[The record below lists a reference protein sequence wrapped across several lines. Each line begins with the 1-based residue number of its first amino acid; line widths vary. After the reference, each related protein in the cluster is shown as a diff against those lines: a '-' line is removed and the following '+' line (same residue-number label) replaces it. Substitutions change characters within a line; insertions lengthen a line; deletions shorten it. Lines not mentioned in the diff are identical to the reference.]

1 MEEIGRTLRETRERL
16 GLTLEEAERT
26 IRIRASMLGA
36 LERGEFDSLPSEVQV
51 RGFLHNYAEFLGI
64 DPDELLQRYDENK
77 QPKRRRS
84 LVARDSS
91 QPTDKKRTKRRT
103 RKPSWFSTDTFV
115 IATITLGVMVVLG
128 WGGQKLFASIVTGE
142 DATAAVASSA
152 DAISQPAAI
161 STPSPA
167 VSVLA
172 EATLLTTD
180 DPTATPTLILNVLDT
195 VNLQVIAERESWVQV
210 LVDGKEAFK
219 GRMRAGEQSDYLG
232 EESVELFTGNGGGI
246 RVIFNGQNQGLMGYI
261 GQVVIRVWTPR
272 GGQTPT
278 PTQTLT
284 PTASPEMTET
294 ATPSPIIPET

>member
-1 MEEIGRTLRETRERL
+1 MEEIGRKLRETREQL

-26 IRIRASMLGA
+26 IRIRASLLGA
-36 LERGEFDSLPSEVQV
+36 LERGEFDSLPSATQA

-64 DPDELLQRYDENK
+64 DPEELLRQYDESK
-77 QPKRRRS
+77 QPKHRRS
-84 LVARDSS
+84 LVARGSS
-91 QPTDKKRTKRRT
+91 KPAGKKKTKSRT
-103 RKPSWFSTDTFV
+103 RIPSWFSTDIFV
-115 IATITLGVMVVLG
+115 IATITLGVIIVLVR
-128 WGGQKLFASIVTGE
+128 GGQKLFANFGSGD
-142 DATAAVASSA
+142 DAATVASSA
-152 DAISQPAAI
+152 NAISQPTAI

-172 EATLLTTD
+172 DSTLLTTD

-210 LVDGKEAFK
+210 LVDGEEAFR

-232 EESVELFTGNGGGI
+232 EERVELFTGNGGGI

-294 ATPSPIIPET
+294 ATPTPIIPET

>member
-26 IRIRASMLGA
+26 IRIRASLLGA

-64 DPDELLQRYDENK
+64 DPEELLRQYDESK
-77 QPKRRRS
+77 QPKRRRP
-84 LVARDSS
+84 LVARGSS
-91 QPTDKKRTKRRT
+91 KPTGKKRTKRRT
-103 RKPSWFSTDTFV
+103 RMPSWFSTDV
-115 IATITLGVMVVLG
+115 IVITAITLGVIVVLG
-128 WGGQKLFASIVTGE
+128 WGGQKLFTNIVSGE
-142 DATAAVASSA
+142 DVTTMASSA
-152 DAISQPAAI
+152 DANSQPTAI

-172 EATLLTTD
+172 ETTQLTTD
-180 DPTATPTLILNVLDT
+180 DPTATPTLILNVLDQ
-195 VNLQVIAERESWVQV
+195 VSLQVIAERESWVQV
-210 LVDGKEAFK
+210 LVDGKEAFR

-232 EESVELFTGNGGGI
+232 EERVELFTGNGGGI

-294 ATPSPIIPET
+294 ATPTLIIPET

>member
-1 MEEIGRTLRETRERL
+1 MEEIGRKLRETREQL

-26 IRIRASMLGA
+26 IRIRASLLGA
-36 LERGEFDSLPSEVQV
+36 LERGEFDSLPSATQA

-64 DPDELLQRYDENK
+64 DPEELLRQYDESK
-77 QPKRRRS
+77 QPKHRRS
-84 LVARDSS
+84 LVARGSS
-91 QPTDKKRTKRRT
+91 KPAGKKNTKSRT
-103 RKPSWFSTDTFV
+103 RMPSWFSTDIFV
-115 IATITLGVMVVLG
+115 IATITLGVIIVLV
-128 WGGQKLFASIVTGE
+128 WGGQKLFANFGSGD
-142 DATAAVASSA
+142 DAAAVASSA
-152 DAISQPAAI
+152 DAISQPSAI

-210 LVDGKEAFK
+210 LVDGEEAFR

-232 EESVELFTGNGGGI
+232 EERVELFTGNGGGI

-294 ATPSPIIPET
+294 ATPTPIIPET

>member
-1 MEEIGRTLRETRERL
+1 MEEIGRKLRETREQL

-26 IRIRASMLGA
+26 IRIRASLLGA
-36 LERGEFDSLPSEVQV
+36 LERGEFDSLPSATQA

-64 DPDELLQRYDENK
+64 DPEELLRQYDESK
-77 QPKRRRS
+77 QPKHRRS
-84 LVARDSS
+84 LVARGSS
-91 QPTDKKRTKRRT
+91 KPAGKKKTKSRT
-103 RKPSWFSTDTFV
+103 RMPSWFSTDIFV
-115 IATITLGVMVVLG
+115 IATITLGVIIVLG
-128 WGGQKLFASIVTGE
+128 WGGQKLFTNIGRGD
-142 DATAAVASSA
+142 DAAAVASSA
-152 DAISQPAAI
+152 DAISQPSAI

-180 DPTATPTLILNVLDT
+180 DPTATPTLILNVLNT

-210 LVDGKEAFK
+210 LVDGEEAFR
-219 GRMRAGEQSDYLG
+219 GRMRAGEQFDYLG
-232 EESVELFTGNGGGI
+232 EERVELFTGNGGGI

-294 ATPSPIIPET
+294 ATPTPIIPET

>member
-26 IRIRASMLGA
+26 IHIRASLLGA
-36 LERGEFDSLPSEVQV
+36 LERGEFDSLPSEAQA

-64 DPDELLQRYDENK
+64 DPEELLQRYDESK

-84 LVARDSS
+84 LVARGSRKS
-91 QPTDKKRTKRRT
+91 TEKKKTIRQPRIL
-103 RKPSWFSTDTFV
+103 SWFSTDIFV
-115 IATITLGVMVVLG
+115 IATITLGVIIVLV
-128 WGGQKLFASIVTGE
+128 WGGRKLYTSIGSGE
-142 DATAAVASSA
+142 DATAAASSA
-152 DAISQPAAI
+152 DAISLPAAT
-161 STPSPA
+161 STPSLA
-167 VSVLA
+167 VSSLA
-172 EATLLTTD
+172 EAAQLTTEE
-180 DPTATPTLILNVLDT
+180 PTATPTLILNVLDT

-210 LVDGKEAFK
+210 LVDGEEAFR
-219 GRMRAGEQSDYLG
+219 GRMRAGVQYDYLG
-232 EESVELFTGNGGGI
+232 EERVELFTGNGGGI

-261 GQVVIRVWTPR
+261 GQVVTRIWTPR

-294 ATPSPIIPET
+294 ATPSPTIPET

>member
-1 MEEIGRTLRETRERL
+1 MEEIGRKLRETREQL

-26 IRIRASMLGA
+26 IRIRSSLLGA
-36 LERGEFDSLPSEVQV
+36 LERGEFDSLPSATQA

-64 DPDELLQRYDENK
+64 DPEELLRQYDESK
-77 QPKRRRS
+77 QPKHRRS
-84 LVARDSS
+84 LVARGSS
-91 QPTDKKRTKRRT
+91 KPAGKKKTKSRT
-103 RKPSWFSTDTFV
+103 RMPSWFSTDIFV
-115 IATITLGVMVVLG
+115 IATITLGVIIVLV
-128 WGGQKLFASIVTGE
+128 WGGQKLFANFGSG
-142 DATAAVASSA
+142 DDTAAVASSA
-152 DAISQPAAI
+152 DAISQPTAI

-195 VNLQVIAERESWVQV
+195 VNLQVTAERESWVQV
-210 LVDGKEAFK
+210 LVDGEEAFR
-219 GRMRAGEQSDYLG
+219 GRMRAGEQSDYQG
-232 EESVELFTGNGGGI
+232 EERVELFMGNGGGI

-294 ATPSPIIPET
+294 ATPAPIIPET

>member
-26 IRIRASMLGA
+26 IRIRASLLGA
-36 LERGEFDSLPSEVQV
+36 LERGEFDSLPSATQA

-64 DPDELLQRYDENK
+64 DPEELLRQYDESK

-84 LVARDSS
+84 LVARGRSK
-91 QPTDKKRTKRRT
+91 PTDKKKTKRQT
-103 RKPSWFSTDTFV
+103 RMPSWFSTDIFV
-115 IATITLGVMVVLG
+115 IATITLGVIVVLV
-128 WGGQKLFASIVTGE
+128 WGGQKLFTNIVSGE
-142 DATAAVASSA
+142 DATAVASSA
-152 DAISQPAAI
+152 DATSQPTAI

-167 VSVLA
+167 IAALA

-210 LVDGKEAFK
+210 LVDGKEVFR

-232 EESVELFTGNGGGI
+232 EERVEVFTGNGGGI

-294 ATPSPIIPET
+294 VTPTPIIPEA

>member
-26 IRIRASMLGA
+26 IRIRASLLGA
-36 LERGEFDSLPSEVQV
+36 LERGEFDSLPSATQA

-64 DPDELLQRYDENK
+64 DPEELLRQYDESK

-84 LVARDSS
+84 LVARGSS
-91 QPTDKKRTKRRT
+91 KPTDKKQARRRT
-103 RKPSWFSTDTFV
+103 RKPSWFSTDILV
-115 IATITLGVMVVLG
+115 ITTITLGVIVVLL
-128 WGGQKLFASIVTGE
+128 WGGQKLFTNIGSGD
-142 DATAAVASSA
+142 DAAAVASSA
-152 DAISQPAAI
+152 GAISQPTATY
-161 STPSPA
+161 TPSPA
-167 VSVLA
+167 VSALA
-172 EATLLTTD
+172 DLTQLTTEE
-180 DPTATPTLILNVLDT
+180 PTATSTLILNVLDQ

-210 LVDGKEAFK
+210 LVDGKEAFR
-219 GRMRAGEQSDYLG
+219 GRMRAGEQYDYLG
-232 EESVELFTGNGGGI
+232 EERVELFTGNGGGI

-294 ATPSPIIPET
+294 ATPTLIIPET

>member
-64 DPDELLQRYDENK
+64 DPEALLRQYDESK
-77 QPKRRRS
+77 QPKQRRS
-84 LVARDSS
+84 LVARGSS
-91 QPTDKKRTKRRT
+91 KPADKKKTKRRT
-103 RKPSWFSTDTFV
+103 RMPSWFSTDILV
-115 IATITLGVMVVLG
+115 IATITLGVIVVLL
-128 WGGQKLFASIVTGE
+128 WGGQKLFTNIGSG
-142 DATAAVASSA
+142 DDGAAVASSA
-152 DAISQPAAI
+152 DAISQPTAI

-167 VSVLA
+167 GSVLA

-180 DPTATPTLILNVLDT
+180 DPTATPTLILNVLDS

-210 LVDGKEAFK
+210 LVDGKEAFR

-232 EESVELFTGNGGGI
+232 EERVELFTGNGGGI

-294 ATPSPIIPET
+294 ATPTPIIPET

>member
-26 IRIRASMLGA
+26 IRIRASLLGA
-36 LERGEFDSLPSEVQV
+36 LERGEFDSLPSATQA

-64 DPDELLQRYDENK
+64 DPEALLRQYDESK

-84 LVARDSS
+84 LVARGSS
-91 QPTDKKRTKRRT
+91 KPADNKKTKRQT
-103 RKPSWFSTDTFV
+103 RMPSWFSTDIFV
-115 IATITLGVMVVLG
+115 IATITLGVIVVLG
-128 WGGQKLFASIVTGE
+128 WGGRKLFTSIASGE
-142 DATAAVASSA
+142 DAAAVESSA
-152 DAISQPAAI
+152 DAISQPTATY
-161 STPSPA
+161 TPSPA
-167 VSVLA
+167 VSALA
-172 EATLLTTD
+172 NLTQLTTEE
-180 DPTATPTLILNVLDT
+180 PTATPTLILNVLDT

-210 LVDGKEAFK
+210 LVDGKEAFR

-232 EESVELFTGNGGGI
+232 EERVELFTGNGGGI

-294 ATPSPIIPET
+294 ATPTPSIPGT

>member
-26 IRIRASMLGA
+26 IRIRASLLGA

-64 DPDELLQRYDENK
+64 DPEELLQRYDESK
-77 QPKRRRS
+77 QPKRRRP
-84 LVARDSS
+84 LVARGSS
-91 QPTDKKRTKRRT
+91 KPTDKKKTKRRT
-103 RKPSWFSTDTFV
+103 RMPSWFSTDIFV
-115 IATITLGVMVVLG
+115 IATITLGVIIVLV
-128 WGGQKLFASIVTGE
+128 WGGQKLFTSIGSGE
-142 DATAAVASSA
+142 DAAAVVSSA
-152 DAISQPAAI
+152 DANSQPTSI

-172 EATLLTTD
+172 ETTQLTTD
-180 DPTATPTLILNVLDT
+180 DPTATPTLILNVLDQ
-195 VNLQVIAERESWVQV
+195 VSLQVIAERESWVQV
-210 LVDGKEAFK
+210 LVDGKEAFR

-232 EESVELFTGNGGGI
+232 EERVELFTGNGGGI

-261 GQVVIRVWTPR
+261 GQVVTRIWTPR

-284 PTASPEMTET
+284 PTASPETTET
-294 ATPSPIIPET
+294 ATPAPIIPET

>member
-26 IRIRASMLGA
+26 IRIRASLLGA
-36 LERGEFDSLPSEVQV
+36 LERGEFDSLPSEVQI

-64 DPDELLQRYDENK
+64 DPEELLQRYDESK

-84 LVARDSS
+84 IVAKGSTK
-91 QPTDKKRTKRRT
+91 PTDKKATKRRT
-103 RKPSWFSTDTFV
+103 RMPSWFSTDILV
-115 IATITLGVMVVLG
+115 IATITLGVIIVLV
-128 WGGQKLFASIVTGE
+128 WGGQQLFTSIGSGE
-142 DATAAVASSA
+142 DVTAVASSA
-152 DAISQPAAI
+152 DAISQPTVI

-167 VSVLA
+167 VPMLA

-180 DPTATPTLILNVLDT
+180 DPTATPTLILNVLDQ

-210 LVDGKEAFK
+210 LVDGKEAFR

-232 EESVELFTGNGGGI
+232 EERVELFTGNGGGI

-261 GQVVIRVWTPR
+261 SQVVTRVWTPR

-284 PTASPEMTET
+284 PTASPEITET
-294 ATPSPIIPET
+294 TTPSPIIPET

>member
-26 IRIRASMLGA
+26 IRIRASLLGA
-36 LERGEFDSLPSEVQV
+36 LERGEFDSLPSAPQA

-64 DPDELLQRYDENK
+64 DPEELLRQYDESK
-77 QPKRRRS
+77 QPKQRRS
-84 LVARDSS
+84 LVARGSS
-91 QPTDKKRTKRRT
+91 KPAGREKTKRRT
-103 RKPSWFSTDTFV
+103 RMPSWFSTDSFV
-115 IATITLGVMVVLG
+115 IATITLGVIVVLV
-128 WGGQKLFASIVTGE
+128 WGGQKLFTNIGSGD
-142 DATAAVASSA
+142 DADAAVASSA
-152 DAISQPAAI
+152 DATSQPTAI

-167 VSVLA
+167 VSVLE

-210 LVDGKEAFK
+210 LVDGKEAFR

-232 EESVELFTGNGGGI
+232 EERVELFTGNGGGI

-294 ATPSPIIPET
+294 ATPTPIIPET